1 MRVNEGTTDRVI
13 RVVLGLVLGYLAY
26 THVGGVAGVWIF
38 GIVGAVSF
46 ITGLTGRCAL
56 YRLVGIQ
63 TCPVPTRK

>member
-26 THVGGVAGVWIF
+26 VHVGGVAGVWIF

-46 ITGLTGRCAL
+46 ITALTGRCAL
-56 YRLVGIQ
+56 YRSVGIL